1 MTTWVCNSERALQ
14 DCIDNLRQQW
24 HTGHYYLIVKAK
36 SGKTRT
42 LDQNSLLHIWCRQL
56 VAHCAKIPEREVT
69 AQQTEDMKT
78 SLKRGYYRATG
89 NEFVLRKVVDSL
101 TGEAGSALRSSTE
114 YETGQMFDLM
124 EWVQAMAI
132 TDLGLLLES
141 SGEYAK
147 YKSWSE

>member
-1 MTTWVCNSERALQ
+1 M
-14 DCIDNLRQQW
+14 
-24 HTGHYYLIVKAK
+24 
-36 SGKTRT
+36 
-42 LDQNSLLHIWCRQL
+42 
-56 VAHCAKIPEREVT
+56 
-69 AQQTEDMKT
+69 
-78 SLKRGYYRATG
+78 
-89 NEFVLRKVVDSL
+89 LRKVVDSL